1 LYEGLKN
8 HGLQP
13 YLDCKSIRIGEDCW
27 KSIEDGIKNTP
38 IAVVVFS
45 ERYAESEWCLKELHV
60 MLEAREAQTRSHS
73 CKEIL
78 PIFYNV
84 EPRDVRNPERG
95 KFEKGFEKLKG
106 KFEEKIIEEW
116 KADLKKA
123 STLMGW
129 EHSDTST
136 RYFISIMYHVVK
148 WFGC

>member
-1 LYEGLKN
+1 MGFLYEDLKR

-13 YLDCKSIRIGEDCW
+13 YLDCQCIPIGEDCW
-27 KSIEDGIKNTP
+27 KSIEDGIKNSP

-45 ERYAESEWCLKELHV
+45 EKYAESEWCLKELHV
-60 MLEAREAQTRSHS
+60 MLETHS
-73 CKEIL
+73 CKKIL

-95 KFEKGFEKLKG
+95 KFKDGFKKLKE
-106 KFEEKIIEEW
+106 KFNSEIIEEW
-116 KADLKKA
+116 KADLKVA

-129 EHSDTST
+129 EHSDKPT
-136 RYFISIMYHVVK
+136 RYFISIMYCVVI